1 MRRRHLD
8 LIAYNTRFLILPWVQ
23 VRYLASHLLGR
34 VARQI
39 SDDWQALYA
48 HPIYLLETFIDPARF
63 RGSCYRAAN
72 WIGLGLTTGR
82 GHNDSTN
89 RRDQPRKELWVYPLA
104 ANFRRQ
110 LNPAA

>member
-1 MRRRHLD
+1 LH
-8 LIAYNTRFLILPWVQ
+8 LIAYNTRFLILQGVK

-39 SDDWQALYA
+39 SDDWQGLYA

-82 GHNDSTN
+82 GHNAPTS
-89 RRDQPRKELWVYPLA
+89 RRDQPRKELWVYPLSKD
-104 ANFRRQ
+104 FRRQ
-110 LNPAA
+110 LGCGHG